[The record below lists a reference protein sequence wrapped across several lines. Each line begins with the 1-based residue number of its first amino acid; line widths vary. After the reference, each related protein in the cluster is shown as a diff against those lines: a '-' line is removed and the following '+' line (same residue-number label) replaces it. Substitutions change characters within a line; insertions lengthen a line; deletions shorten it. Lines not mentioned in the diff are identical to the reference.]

1 MKTNKLFQSHSS
13 SSAGSALN
21 GLRFAALGLA
31 LLLPASLHA
40 VSAKFTSSGSFTP
53 PAGITSITVEVWGG
67 GGAGGS
73 AQKITGAT
81 GNAGAGGG
89 GGGAYAKKINIP
101 VTPGTPYTVTIPAA
115 AVAPASGFTNTQQC
129 PSGANVTFTGDAGV
143 SVTANGGTGGA
154 CAVSSGSTA
163 ITGAGGA
170 GGAVSGSFDVEWA
183 GGVGGS
189 FSAANGGPGGSG
201 ASDLQNGK
209 SRPSGTT
216 LSGGTTPGSDT
227 DHDGGAGG
235 PGKTGSGAGNAGAA
249 QPGGAGGGAKC
260 SAANTIFA
268 GAAGTQGQVIISY
281 VGPSIVKAD
290 NTTNLNLGTS
300 WVGGTAP
307 AGSDTAKWDA
317 TVTSAN
323 TTVLGANV
331 AWGAISIVDPAGLVT
346 INAGNTLQNNGNID
360 MSAATADL
368 TLNCGYVLGNGAV
381 WNVAS
386 GRTLT
391 VNGAIS
397 GASGKNLTMQGD
409 GMVILSGSN
418 TYSGITALVA
428 GSTGLTLK
436 LGTNNVIPD
445 GTNAA
450 DVTIGFGCTLDLNGK
465 SETINGLLGTS
476 SGSLISLIDN
486 TAAGTTSTLTVGV
499 TQAVAT
505 TTFAGIL
512 QNTGAGSTLNFVKT
526 GVNQLTLQKANT
538 LTGTVNVNGGGTL
551 AVQNAT
557 PFDSISNLILGGSTF
572 MCIGSATL
580 PAPVTLTS
588 NTTFNVG
595 GNASGT
601 LTLNGPVGGAGDIK
615 ILSAANTVGDA
626 PLVILGATNTFTGNV
641 TIDSNPSSTLNSMTV
656 RLGASNALPSTAVL
670 TLDGQNATSGNHWA
684 DLDLNGNNQTL
695 AGLTNVTRTGSRLQ
709 RVYSTADATLTI
721 NNSANYTFSGTL
733 GNSDV
738 SGNALALVK
747 TGAGTF
753 TLSST
758 TNTFSTNSATLN
770 AANTYANGTAINA
783 GTLLVNT
790 TTNSG
795 TGSGTVVI
803 NSGGTLGGTGGIDG
817 AVTNNA
823 GGTLAPGAAGVGTL
837 TLNSDL
843 ILSAGSTNTFEVD
856 GTAATNDTVVLS
868 LGAATYG
875 GVLKIV
881 PTGSFVNGQTFTL
894 VNGTG
899 ATNAS
904 QFSSLIVSPTVS
916 GTSFTFTNGVLTAV
930 VAPVGPTG
938 PGTITN
944 SFSGGTL
951 SLSWPAGQGWR
962 LQQQTNSLTTGLGTN
977 WTYVTDGSSSSTNIP
992 VNSARPAVFYRLTYP

>member
-1 MKTNKLFQSHSS
+1 MNNQVQLHPAMKTNNLFRPPF
-13 SSAGSALN
+13 GLGAL
-21 GLRFAALGLA
+21 ALA

-40 VSAKFTSSGSFTP
+40 VSVKFTSSGTFTP
-53 PAGITSITVEVWGG
+53 PAGITNITVECWGG

-73 AQKITGAT
+73 AQKPTGAA

-89 GGGAYAKKINIP
+89 GGGAYAKKLNIP

-143 SVTANGGTGGA
+143 SVTANGGAGA
-154 CAVSSGSTA
+154 QCAVSGASAVTS
-163 ITGAGGA
+163 AGGA
-170 GGAVSGSFDVEWA
+170 GGAISGLFDVEWA

-189 FSAANGGPGGSG
+189 YSSANGGPGGSG

-235 PGKTGSGAGNAGAA
+235 PGKTGAGAGNAGAA

-260 SAANTIFA
+260 STAGTIFA
-268 GAAGTQGQVIISY
+268 GASGTQGQIIISY
-281 VGPSIVKAD
+281 VGPSIVKD
-290 NTTNLNLGTS
+290 NNTTNLNLGTS

-307 AGSDTAKWDA
+307 TGSDTAKWDA

-323 TTVLGANV
+323 TTVLGTNV

-418 TYSGITALVA
+418 TYSGVTALVA

-450 DVTIGFGCTLDLNGK
+450 DVSIGFGCTLDLNGK

-476 SGSLISLIDN
+476 SGSLVSYVDN
-486 TAAGTTSTLTVGV
+486 TAAGMTSTLTVGGV
-499 TQAVAT
+499 QTLAT
-505 TTFAGIL
+505 EAFNGIL

-526 GVNQLTLQKANT
+526 GTNQITLQRANT
-538 LTGTVNVNGGGTL
+538 LTGTVTVNGGGTL

-557 PFDSISNLILGGSTF
+557 PFDNISGLSVGGSTF

-595 GNASGT
+595 GNVSGT
-601 LTLNGPVGGAGDIK
+601 LTLNGPIGGAGDIK

-626 PLVILGATNTFTGNV
+626 PLVILGAASTFTGNV

-656 RLGASNALPSTAVL
+656 RLGVSNALPSTTVL
-670 TLDGQNATSGNHWA
+670 TLDGQNATSGSHVC

-709 RVYSTADATLTI
+709 RVYSAVDATLTI
-721 NNSANYTFSGTL
+721 NNSANYTFGGSL
-733 GNSDV
+733 GNSVAPAD
-738 SGNALALVK
+738 ALALVK
-747 TGAGTF
+747 NGAGTF
-753 TLSST
+753 TLSGS
-758 TNTFSTNSATLN
+758 SGS
-770 AANTYANGTAINA
+770 TYANGTLINA
-783 GTLLVNT
+783 GTLLVNN

-795 TGSGTVVI
+795 TGSGAVVI
-803 NSGGTLGGTGGIDG
+803 NSGATLGGTGIIAG

-823 GGTLAPGAAGVGTL
+823 GGTLSPGASIGTL
-837 TLNSDL
+837 TLSSNVV
-843 ILSAGSTNTFEVD
+843 LSAGSTNTFEVD
-856 GTAATNDTVVLS
+856 GTAATNDIIVLGDTV
-868 LGAATYG
+868 TYG
-875 GVLKIV
+875 GVLQIV
-881 PTGSFVNGQTFTL
+881 PTGSFTNGQTFT
-894 VNGTG
+894 
-899 ATNAS
+899 
-904 QFSSLIVSPTVS
+904 
-916 GTSFTFTNGVLTAV
+916 
-930 VAPVGPTG
+930 
-938 PGTITN
+938 
-944 SFSGGTL
+944 
-951 SLSWPAGQGWR
+951 
-962 LQQQTNSLTTGLGTN
+962 
-977 WTYVTDGSSSSTNIP
+977 
-992 VNSARPAVFYRLTYP
+992 

>member
-115 AVAPASGFTNTQQC
+115 AVAPASGFTNTEQSA
-129 PSGANVTFTGDAGV
+129 SGANVTFTGDAGV

-227 DHDGGAGG
+227 DHNGGAGG
-235 PGKTGSGAGNAGAA
+235 PGKTGAGAGNAGAA

-260 SAANTIFA
+260 STANTIFA
-268 GAAGTQGQVIISY
+268 GASGTQGQVIISY
-281 VGPSIVKAD
+281 VGPSIVKD
-290 NTTNLNLGTS
+290 NNTTNLNLGTS

-307 AGSDTAKWDA
+307 TGSDTAKWDA

-323 TTVLGANV
+323 TTVLGTNV

-360 MSAATADL
+360 MSEATADL

-418 TYSGITALVA
+418 TYSGVTALVA

-450 DVTIGFGCTLDLNGK
+450 DVSIGFGCTLDLNGK

-476 SGSLISLIDN
+476 SGSLVSYVDN
-486 TAAGTTSTLTVGV
+486 TAAGTTSTLTVGGV
-499 TQAVAT
+499 QTLAT
-505 TTFAGIL
+505 EIFAGIL

-526 GVNQLTLQKANT
+526 GTNQITLQKANT
-538 LTGTVNVNGGGTL
+538 LTGTVTVNGGGTL
-551 AVQNAT
+551 AVQNVT
-557 PFDSISNLILGGSTF
+557 PFDNISGLSVGGSTF

-595 GNASGT
+595 GNVSGT
-601 LTLNGPVGGAGDIK
+601 LTLNGPIGGAGDIK

-626 PLVILGATNTFTGNV
+626 PLVILGATSTFTGNV

-656 RLGASNALPSTAVL
+656 RLGVTDALPTNTVV
-670 TLDGQNATSGNHWA
+670 TLDGQNATSGTHVC

-695 AGLTNVTRTGSRLQ
+695 AGLANVTRTGSRLQ
-709 RVYSTADATLTI
+709 RVYSITGPATLTI
-721 NNSANYTFSGTL
+721 NNSANYSFGGTL
-733 GNSDV
+733 GNGDG
-738 SGNALALVK
+738 SGENVALVK

-753 TLSST
+753 TLSGRT
-758 TNTFSTNSATLN
+758 
-770 AANTYANGTAINA
+770 NTYANGTTINA
-783 GTLLVNT
+783 GTLLVNNT
-790 TTNSG
+790 TGSG
-795 TGSGTVVI
+795 TGSGAVI
-803 NSGGTLGGTGGIDG
+803 INNGATLGGTGFIDG
-817 AVTNNA
+817 AITNNA
-823 GGTLAPGAAGVGTL
+823 GGTLAPGAAGIGTL

-843 ILSAGSTNTFEVD
+843 ILSAGSTNTFEMD
-856 GTAATNDTVVLS
+856 GTASTNDAVVLNV
-868 LGAATYG
+868 GAVTYG
-875 GVLKIV
+875 GVLQIV
-881 PTGSFVNGQTFTL
+881 PTGSFTNGQTFTL
-894 VNGTG
+894 FSGAG
-899 ATNAS
+899 ATSAS
-904 QFSSLIVSPTVS
+904 QFSSLVVNPLVS

-930 VAPVGPTG
+930 VAPVGPSG
-938 PGTITN
+938 PATLTN
-944 SFSGGTL
+944 SYSSGVL
-951 SLSWPAGQGWR
+951 SLSWPAGEGWR
-962 LQQQTNSLTTGLGTN
+962 LQGQTNSLNTGIAAN
-977 WTYVTDGSSSSTNIP
+977 WAYVTDGSVSSTNITVDSTQP
-992 VNSARPAVFYRLTYP
+992 TVFYRLTYP